1 MAEGS
6 QAVASQCYTVGVTA
20 PTSQTSIP
28 RGRRV
33 VCARCGT
40 DFSCG
45 LSGECW
51 CASMSVRLPLPGDA
65 SEDCLCPSCL
75 RKAGQAAVHSTDQ
88 QDMDR

>member
-1 MAEGS
+1 MKPTMTTPDAT
-6 QAVASQCYTVGVTA
+6 AS
-20 PTSQTSIP
+20 IL

-51 CASMSVRLPLPGDA
+51 CASVPVRLPLPTD
-65 SEDCLCPSCL
+65 STEDCLCPSCL
-75 RKAGQAAVHSTDQ
+75 RKAGEGGRS
-88 QDMDR
+88 